1 MHKVSFATDSMKSF
15 PCLNTIFLFGTENGG
30 CEKTPRQQCSNNMN
44 SMYNLKKPLVG
55 PCVWATYTI
64 AWYVLSQ
71 KCFEELRFGQVR
83 EDGAGHTGTGYEGH
97 NWLLQTV
104 DTDTDHHVRKKTL
117 HPLWMNRHKHQR
129 KNHAQRTTQTSTS
142 KDSIMHTAQSS
153 FELYQWAL
161 QLKTDDL
168 FQNTSM
174 ATQYIFMSQCEVAT
188 AEI

>member
-1 MHKVSFATDSMKSF
+1 MKSF
-15 PCLNTIFLFGTENGG
+15 LFLNTIFLFGTENGKMG
-30 CEKTPRQQCSNNMN
+30 VAKRHHVNSPATTWIQCAIKRSHLLGHVFGPLIQLLD
-44 SMYNLKKPLVG
+44 MYSHKKV
-55 PCVWATYTI
+55 
-64 AWYVLSQ
+64 
-71 KCFEELRFGQVR
+71 FEELRFGQVR
-83 EDGAGHTGTGYEGH
+83 EEGAGHTGTGYEGH

-153 FELYQWAL
+153 FELYQLAL
-161 QLKTDDL
+161 QLKTNDL

-174 ATQYIFMSQCEVAT
+174 ATQYIFMRPMWSRYCWNLELD
-188 AEI
+188 